1 MTDQYISQIQNRV
14 ITLLRS
20 YEIETSKSL
29 NLLVE
34 DACSEVSR
42 LVACWILNDYPSVK
56 TSIAKGKNVQNKN
69 EFCHDVLLVEKNN
82 QITIVDPT
90 IWQIFPEK
98 QSILLKTVTSISEV
112 LNFLTQQYSGTWK
125 ISETIT
131 LNNYPTTEQEELKKV
146 IKGIVQYEE
155 Q

>member
-69 EFCHDVLLVEKNN
+69 EFCHDILLVEDNN
-82 QITIVDPT
+82 QIIIIDPT
-90 IWQIFPEK
+90 IWQIFPNKESIFVDNINSLESALSLLEK
-98 QSILLKTVTSISEV
+98 QYL
-112 LNFLTQQYSGTWK
+112 GTWK
-125 ISETIT
+125 ISETIS
-131 LNNYPTTEQEELKKV
+131 LNEYSPKEQEELKRI
-146 IKGIVQYEE
+146 IKGIVQYKE
-155 Q
+155 